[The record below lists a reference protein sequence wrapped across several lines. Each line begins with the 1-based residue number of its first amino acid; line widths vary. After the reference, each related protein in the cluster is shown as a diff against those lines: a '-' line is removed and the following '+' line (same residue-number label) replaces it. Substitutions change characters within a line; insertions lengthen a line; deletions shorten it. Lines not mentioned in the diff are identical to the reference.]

1 MKLDVEHGDS
11 IGDLNGDREAMAYD
25 SNAEENRQQQVTVSA
40 PANPDKPAGTSGGGG
55 GGFSFDKD
63 KIDAVIKKW
72 TDLQVELKRDYNDA
86 TLMATV
92 KAPGKEF
99 ASGDWEKLANPSGK
113 AFLEQNQ
120 KMQEYVKNY
129 IEQLTAAKN
138 KIATTEDESQAAMN
152 KNQVS

>member
-1 MKLDVEHGDS
+1 
-11 IGDLNGDREAMAYD
+11 MAYD
-25 SNAEENRQQQVTVSA
+25 SNAERDRQTKVTVSA
-40 PANPDKPAGTSGGGG
+40 PRNPGQPMSSSGGDG
-55 GGFSFDKD
+55 GGFTFDKD

-86 TLMATV
+86 NLMANV

-120 KMQEYVKNY
+120 KMQDYVKNY
-129 IEQLTAAKN
+129 IDQLTAAKQQ
-138 KIATTEDESQAAMN
+138 IATNEAETQASLN
-152 KNQVS
+152 KHKDA

>member
-1 MKLDVEHGDS
+1 
-11 IGDLNGDREAMAYD
+11 MAYD
-25 SNAEENRQQQVTVSA
+25 SNAEENRQRQVTVSA

-63 KIDAVIKKW
+63 KIDGIIKKW
-72 TDLQVELKRDYNDA
+72 TDLQVELKKDYRDAN
-86 TLMATV
+86 LMANV

-120 KMQEYVKNY
+120 KMQDYVKNY
-129 IEQLTAAKN
+129 IDQLTAAKQ
-138 KIATTEDESQAAMN
+138 KIATNEAETQSSLN
-152 KNQVS
+152 KHKAV

>member
-1 MKLDVEHGDS
+1 
-11 IGDLNGDREAMAYD
+11 MAYD
-25 SNAEENRQQQVTVSA
+25 SNAEQNRQTAHKPQVTMSA
-40 PANPDKPAGTSGGGG
+40 PRQKSSGGDG
-55 GGFSFDKD
+55 GGFTFDKD

-86 TLMATV
+86 NLMANV

-120 KMQEYVKNY
+120 KMQDYVKNY
-129 IEQLTAAKN
+129 IDQLTAAKQ
-138 KIATTEDESQAAMN
+138 KIATNEAETQASLN
-152 KNQVS
+152 KHKG